1 MTKQKKT
8 VLIFNVIIAAVC
20 LFAII
25 AYCTMPFLQIK
36 IGFTI
41 TAETLEDM
49 MGEEGDG
56 GTVAKTGN
64 TVYADE
70 ESSGSTFDIS
80 DIDYKEIVGEDGIP
94 FNSSI
99 SITSDVLIKSFSLT
113 ENEVK
118 DFVREGV
125 ALPNVKQIVE
135 DLKEPIITVVN
146 KTVRELTK
154 VAVKEALNGFT
165 DEDVNAILTDAGID
179 ITSNIDAIFDEFEKD
194 GATIDSLV
202 DVLVDQIDDV
212 TTKLANADY
221 SEFADVTVSEEDKAQ
236 MKEELNNIFAELN
249 LVDDNGEIKNMEA
262 ALVSL
267 LKQALDS
274 ENQDSDDAAIQG
286 QSVTLF
292 SAEQES
298 TETITDEEEI
308 ATMLTDMLMES
319 FDLTD
324 EAAATVSIVFKV
336 IGILYVFSIAI
347 WAYILLKIL
356 VKLLCKNSSV
366 KIGVAI
372 WWGWL
377 MQVICFAVNILITY
391 LPAMSGGEAAAA
403 MAGASIALASS
414 ALYAMFAA
422 IALFIIWIPYSRARR
437 NLKYS
442 ISK

>member
-41 TAETLEDM
+41 TAETLEGM
-49 MGEEGDG
+49 MGEGDG
-56 GTVAKTGN
+56 EATAKTGN
-64 TVYADE
+64 VVYADGDKG
-70 ESSGSTFDIS
+70 SSFDMS
-80 DIDYKEIVGEDGIP
+80 DIDYKEVVGEDGIP

-113 ENEVK
+113 DAEVK
-118 DFVREGV
+118 DFVRDGI

-135 DLKEPIITVVN
+135 DLKEPIVTVVK

-154 VAVKEALNGFT
+154 VAVKESLNSFT
-165 DEDVNAILTDAGID
+165 DEDINAVLTGAGID

-194 GATIDSLV
+194 GATVDTLV
-202 DVLVDQIDDV
+202 DVLIEQIDDV

-221 SEFADVTVSEEDKAQ
+221 SEFADVTVSEEDKAE
-236 MKEELNNIFAELN
+236 MKEELQNIFSELN
-249 LVDDNGEIKNMEA
+249 LVDENGEIKDMEA

-267 LKQALDS
+267 LKQALDQD
-274 ENQDSDDAAIQG
+274 NQGNPEEGIQG
-286 QSVTLF
+286 QSVTLL
-292 SAEQES
+292 SAEQAP
-298 TETITDEEEI
+298 TETVTDEEEI
-308 ATMLTDMLMES
+308 AIMLTDMIMG
-319 FDLTD
+319 DLELAD
-324 EAAATVSIVFKV
+324 EDAAMVSTVFKI
-336 IGILYVFSIAI
+336 IGIVYVFSIAI

-366 KIGVAI
+366 KVGLAI
-372 WWGWL
+372 WWGWI
-377 MQVICFAVNILITY
+377 MQIICFAVNILITY
-391 LPAMSGGEAAAA
+391 YPAMSGSEAAAA
-403 MAGASIALASS
+403 MAGTSIALASS